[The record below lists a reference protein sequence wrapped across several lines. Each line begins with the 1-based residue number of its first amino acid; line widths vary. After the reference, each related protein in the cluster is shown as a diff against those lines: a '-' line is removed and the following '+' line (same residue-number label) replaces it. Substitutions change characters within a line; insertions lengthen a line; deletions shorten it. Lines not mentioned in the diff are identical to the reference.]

1 MTNDVLKVRDLK
13 TRFFTEEGQVNAVD
27 GISFDLKEKE
37 VLAIVG
43 ESGSGKSVTSRSI
56 LDLVESPGEI
66 TDGEIWYH
74 SPELV
79 NKIQDHTVTVEGEYV
94 DLRTVSP
101 AVRRS
106 LRGNDFSV
114 ILQEPGSSFNPN
126 LTVGEQIAEAVECAH
141 RLKNGENYSVRDLL
155 RDNLNP
161 YKSFIS
167 DSSRQKAIELLTK
180 VDIPDPVERASEYP
194 HQFSGGMLQRAMI
207 AQAIA
212 ADPTVLI
219 ADEPTTGLDVTIQEG
234 ILSLLEE
241 LQNDTGMSILLIT
254 HNLGVVSRLADRTAI
269 MYAGEFLELGPTEKI
284 FTQPSNPYTKGL
296 LNSIP
301 NINEPTG
308 SVEPL
313 PGNVPSLLDHEMPTG
328 CSFAPRCPDASPE
341 CRSSPPPQ
349 RLVDDVGDH
358 RVTCVHA
365 GIENTSP
372 ELNSEPTEPVDT
384 YKKSNE

>member
-1 MTNDVLKVRDLK
+1 MTNDVLRVRDLK

-79 NKIQDHTVTVEGEYV
+79 NKVKDHIVSVEGEYV

-161 YKSFIS
+161 Y
-167 DSSRQKAIELLTK
+167 
-180 VDIPDPVERASEYP
+180 
-194 HQFSGGMLQRAMI
+194 
-207 AQAIA
+207 
-212 ADPTVLI
+212 
-219 ADEPTTGLDVTIQEG
+219 
-234 ILSLLEE
+234 
-241 LQNDTGMSILLIT
+241 
-254 HNLGVVSRLADRTAI
+254 
-269 MYAGEFLELGPTEKI
+269 EK
-284 FTQPSNPYTKGL
+284 F
-296 LNSIP
+296 
-301 NINEPTG
+301 
-308 SVEPL
+308 
-313 PGNVPSLLDHEMPTG
+313 H
-328 CSFAPRCPDASPE
+328 F
-341 CRSSPPPQ
+341 
-349 RLVDDVGDH
+349 
-358 RVTCVHA
+358 
-365 GIENTSP
+365 
-372 ELNSEPTEPVDT
+372 
-384 YKKSNE
+384 